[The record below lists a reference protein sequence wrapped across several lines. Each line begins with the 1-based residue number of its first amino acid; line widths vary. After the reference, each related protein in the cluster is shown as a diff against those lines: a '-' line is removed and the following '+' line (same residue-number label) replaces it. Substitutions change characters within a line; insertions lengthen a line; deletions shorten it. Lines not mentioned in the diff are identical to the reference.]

1 MICETARPNGGRFF
15 LKKESPARTH
25 FLFGEFVPDA
35 GSLF

>member
-15 LKKESPARTH
+15 FENGNPRTH
-25 FLFGEFVPDA
+25 FLFGAFVPDA